1 MATGETTYVNSV
13 REQLLAGRERL
24 SDVLAGPESEQMLR
38 LLAEVD
44 SALHR
49 IEHGSFGVCEMCAG
63 VVPSEELME
72 NPLARVCLECLTPKQ
87 QRALEYDLELAAQI
101 QKGLLPPADVA
112 IAGWE
117 ISYLYQPAGMVSGDY
132 CDVIKDDGHLNFIM
146 ADVSGKGV
154 AAAMLA
160 SNLRAVFRSLIPL
173 RLPVEELMVRA
184 NRLFHESALPN
195 QYATLAF
202 GRTSS
207 QGELEL
213 ANAGHLPV
221 LLAGKSG
228 VTTFES
234 NCKPLGFFSDERVNV
249 VRAVMSPGDT
259 VVLYTDGVSEASNAE
274 GEEYG
279 VEALRK
285 LVAEQHPTCC
295 PAKLVQ
301 ACKQRLA
308 AFRGATERADDEA
321 LMAIQYAPAAAK
333 SAMLGAHSVES
344 LV

>member
-24 SDVLAGPESEQMLR
+24 SDVLAGHESEQMLR

-184 NRLFHESALPN
+184 NRLFAIMWANISWRFQYPPAGFRLRRITTVRCCTNRPTARRTWTASPTTGLNTISAN
-195 QYATLAF
+195 
-202 GRTSS
+202 RTT
-207 QGELEL
+207 GGL
-213 ANAGHLPV
+213 
-221 LLAGKSG
+221 
-228 VTTFES
+228 
-234 NCKPLGFFSDERVNV
+234 
-249 VRAVMSPGDT
+249 T
-259 VVLYTDGVSEASNAE
+259 VS
-274 GEEYG
+274 
-279 VEALRK
+279 R
-285 LVAEQHPTCC
+285 
-295 PAKLVQ
+295 
-301 ACKQRLA
+301 
-308 AFRGATERADDEA
+308 
-321 LMAIQYAPAAAK
+321 
-333 SAMLGAHSVES
+333 
-344 LV
+344 